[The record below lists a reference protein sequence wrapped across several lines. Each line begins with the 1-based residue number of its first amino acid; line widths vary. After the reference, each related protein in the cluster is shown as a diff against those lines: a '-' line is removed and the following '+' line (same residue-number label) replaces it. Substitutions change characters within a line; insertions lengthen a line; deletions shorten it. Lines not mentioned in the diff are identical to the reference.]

1 MREPVDI
8 GEQPA
13 NLIVGAGQANPH
25 IHRLYRLIVLA
36 LLVFCVAK
44 IVIVMQAASTVL
56 PIGGDARAYLAAARA
71 LQAGHDPSDADIGR
85 FLPEADSEVPR
96 YFYPPF
102 LALVIMPLASIPY
115 MLGLTLWMILVL
127 ATTLALIPLLRPLVG
142 WPIAIIGVL
151 FFLPTWESLWLGQ
164 INAAVAISTT
174 ITLLAVPRKQD
185 VGAGVALTIGTLLK
199 ITPGLFIPILVMQ
212 RRWRTFVAAVITG
225 LLAVLLSLPAVPI
238 AMWWS
243 GSLLALTSNWTS
255 PLLLSWTAML
265 RQIGG
270 ALGTFGPPALGI
282 AMIAMTLWRSRTITL
297 QNALTAMIL
306 LPLLISG
313 IVWHYTAIV
322 ALPAFAVLWQQG
334 RQARLLAA
342 ISWVAITLVGGP
354 LQPFM
359 LSLCWV
365 ISCWPQLLARHHEQ
379 LTS

>member
-1 MREPVDI
+1 
-8 GEQPA
+8 
-13 NLIVGAGQANPH
+13 
-25 IHRLYRLIVLA
+25 VL
-36 LLVFCVAK
+36 
-44 IVIVMQAASTVL
+44 T
-56 PIGGDARAYLAAARA
+56 
-71 LQAGHDPSDADIGR
+71 
-85 FLPEADSEVPR
+85 
-96 YFYPPF
+96 
-102 LALVIMPLASIPY
+102 
-115 MLGLTLWMILVL
+115 
-127 ATTLALIPLLRPLVG
+127 TTLALIPLLRPLVG
-142 WPIAIIGVL
+142 WPIAIVGVL

-164 INAAVAISTT
+164 INAAVAICTT
-174 ITLLAVPRKQD
+174 ITLLAVQRKQD
-185 VGAGVALTIGTLLK
+185 VAAGVALAIGTLLK
-199 ITPGLFIPILVMQ
+199 ITPGLLIPILVMQ

-238 AMWWS
+238 ALWWS

-342 ISWVAITLVGGP
+342 ISWVAITLVGGS
-354 LQPFM
+354 LQPIM

-365 ISCWPQLLARHHEQ
+365 ISCWPQLLGRHHEH
-379 LTS
+379 TS